1 MNVDQWKN
9 LIIYYLGFK
18 LKQRI
23 SEIKNNIKFVD
34 LGLKLL
40 YLLDFGVKFLQF
52 LINFV
57 KDLNNN

>member
-1 MNVDQWKN
+1 MNDQWKN
-9 LIIYYLGFK
+9 VIIYYLGFK

-57 KDLNNN
+57 KDLNSN